1 MTIQTT
7 NRAALSRL
15 RVREGMQH
23 TKPGK
28 PEVCCMEK
36 IMTRSGIS
44 RLTGCAAFSILAMM
58 SAVPAASADSGSA
71 KIDSFEAALTGG
83 KFTAN
88 FRYRYEMVEQS
99 GLPEDARAST
109 LRSRLGYHTGQ
120 FEGFSAM
127 IEAEDIR
134 DIGDDDYNSTTN
146 GKVRFPVVADPDE
159 TEINQAFI
167 DYTGLPGTKIVAGRQ
182 RIKLDNDRF
191 IGNVGFR
198 QNEQTFDALRI
209 DNTSL
214 TDISATYVFI
224 DNVNRIFGSDSPIG
238 DHEMTSHLFNISYSG
253 WSPAKITGYAYLL
266 DYDNLFA
273 LSTQTYGLRAA
284 GKHKLNDEVTLHYTG
299 EYAHQSDFDNNPA
312 GFDHD
317 YYLAELG
324 VTAKG
329 ITAKAGYEVLSGDGT
344 TALQTPLATGHKFNG
359 WADKFLVTPVS
370 GLADSYVSLSGQFMG
385 VKLLGAY
392 HMFDGDSGG
401 ADLGD
406 EVNLLAKKT
415 FRKRYTT
422 ELKGAFYEA
431 GRPVFGLTDTDRIWF
446 SFIVKI

>member
-1 MTIQTT
+1 MESRTIPT
-7 NRAALSRL
+7 
-15 RVREGMQH
+15 GF
-23 TKPGK
+23 
-28 PEVCCMEK
+28 
-36 IMTRSGIS
+36 S
-44 RLTGCAAFSILAMM
+44 RLTGGAIFLLLMLM
-58 SAVPAASADSGSA
+58 SAAPAARADAGSS

-83 KFTAN
+83 KFSAN
-88 FRYRYEMVEQS
+88 FRYRYEMADQS

-109 LRSRLGYHTGQ
+109 LRSRLGYHTGR

-159 TEINQAFI
+159 TEINRAFI
-167 DYTGLPGTKIVAGRQ
+167 DFTGLPQTRITAGRQ

-209 DNTSL
+209 DNQSL
-214 TDISATYVFI
+214 KDIGATYIFI
-224 DNVNRIFGSDSPIG
+224 DNVNRIFGSDSPMG
-238 DHEMTSHLFNISYSG
+238 DHEMTSHIFNVSYSG

-266 DYDNLFA
+266 DYDNLLA
-273 LSTQTYGLRAA
+273 LSTQTYGLRAV
-284 GKHKLNDEVTLHYTG
+284 GKHRLNDDVTLLYSG
-299 EYAHQSDFDNNPA
+299 EYAHQSDFNSNPA

-317 YYLAELG
+317 YYHAELG
-324 VTAKG
+324 LKAKG

-370 GLADSYVSLSGQFMG
+370 GLADGYVSLSGQFMG
-385 VKLLGAY
+385 VRLLGAY
-392 HMFDGDSGG
+392 HMFEGDSGG

-406 EVNLLAKKT
+406 EVNLLARKT
-415 FRKRYTT
+415 FRKRYTA

-431 GRPVFGLTDTDRIWF
+431 GRPVFGLTDTDRIWMT
-446 SFIVKI
+446 FIARI

>member
-1 MTIQTT
+1 MTIQMI
-7 NRAALSRL
+7 NKAALSRL
-15 RVREGMQH
+15 RAREGMQH
-23 TKPGK
+23 PHPRKS
-28 PEVCCMEK
+28 EVCCMESK
-36 IMTRSGIS
+36 KNRPGIS
-44 RLTGCAAFSILAMM
+44 RLTGCAAFSFFILMN
-58 SAVPAASADSGSA
+58 AVPAAFADSGSA
-71 KIDSFEAALTGG
+71 RIDSFEAALTGG

-88 FRYRYEMVEQS
+88 FRYRYEMADQS

-109 LRSRLGYHTGQ
+109 LRSRIGYHTGQ

-167 DYTGLPGTKIVAGRQ
+167 DYSGLPETKITAGRQ
-182 RIKLDNDRF
+182 RIKLVNDRF

-209 DNTSL
+209 DNHSL
-214 TDISATYVFI
+214 ADVSATYVFI
-224 DNVNRIFGSDSPIG
+224 DNVNRIFGSDSPMG
-238 DHEMTSHLFNISYSG
+238 DHEMTSHLFNASYSG
-253 WSPAKITGYAYLL
+253 WSPATITGYAYLL
-266 DYDNLFA
+266 DYDNLIA
-273 LSTQTYGLRAA
+273 LSTQTYGLRAV
-284 GKHKLNDEVTLHYTG
+284 GKHKLNDNVTLLYSG
-299 EYAHQSDFDNNPA
+299 EYAHQSDFNSNPA

-324 VTAKG
+324 LTTKG
-329 ITAKAGYEVLSGDGT
+329 ITARAGYEVLSGDGT

-359 WADKFLVTPVS
+359 WADKFLVTPAS
-370 GLADSYVSLSGQFMG
+370 GLADSYVSLSGQFKG

-401 ADLGD
+401 ADLGE

-415 FRKRYTT
+415 FRKRYTA